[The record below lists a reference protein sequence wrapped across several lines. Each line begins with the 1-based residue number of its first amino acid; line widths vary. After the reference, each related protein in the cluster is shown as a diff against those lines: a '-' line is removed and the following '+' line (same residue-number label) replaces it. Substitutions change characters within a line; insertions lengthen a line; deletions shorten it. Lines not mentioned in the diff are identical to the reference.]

1 MASFFSWWRNNQP
14 LRVMRWITPSKS
26 LSSFTPRKY
35 DSTSIYRIISASR
48 WKGCSARLG
57 HTGLRMSSGDSSP
70 DWHIVCYM
78 KRNSKHTRWGAVLK
92 WPQGP
97 SQDPSPCAVTRGWGL
112 GWTDTGSPEKYTI
125 ICPILAWYF
134 NKGFNKWGTW
144 FCFSNVPTPTSL
156 ELH

>member
-1 MASFFSWWRNNQP
+1 
-14 LRVMRWITPSKS
+14 
-26 LSSFTPRKY
+26 
-35 DSTSIYRIISASR
+35 
-48 WKGCSARLG
+48 
-57 HTGLRMSSGDSSP
+57 
-70 DWHIVCYM
+70 M

-156 ELH
+156 ELHWNVQLLFRLYISAVTQHLPSSALLISVHKLLKLGRLDYQQAPLNRDWRYINLNFWLLTLSSQAQVNKKLERAKVI